1 MGKNKLGKF
10 AENETFKHVFQP
22 TAEESL
28 NKNYVNRGKWRKNY
42 FKNENPLILEIGCG
56 KGEYSVGLGK
66 KFTDKNF
73 IGIDIK
79 GARIWRGAK
88 TVADDKMKNVAFLRT
103 RAEFIER
110 YFDKNEVDE
119 IWITFADPQPKKERK
134 RLTSPRFIEHY
145 RNLIKEGGIIH
156 LKTDSDILYEYT
168 MEQIQ
173 EQGYEL
179 IMESNHLYGE
189 LIQNLD
195 EDTQQI
201 MNIKTHYEKIFS
213 DKGFDIKYVKFRIN

>member
-10 AENETFKHVFQP
+10 AENKTFKHVFQP

-28 NKNYVNRGKWRKNY
+28 NEDYKNKGNWRKNY
-42 FKNENPLILEIGCG
+42 FNNENPIILEVGCG

-66 KFTDKNF
+66 QFKDKNF

-88 TVADDKMKNVAFLRT
+88 TVEEENIKNVAFLRT

-110 YFDKNEVDE
+110 FFGKDEIDE
-119 IWITFADPQPKKERK
+119 IWITFADPQPKKDKK

-145 RNLIKEGGIIH
+145 RNILKKGGIMH

-168 MEQIQ
+168 MEQI
-173 EQGYEL
+173 EEHGYEL
-179 IMESNHLYGE
+179 IQQTDNLYSE
-189 LIQNLD
+189 LIDDLD
-195 EDTQQI
+195 EETQKI
-201 MNIKTHYEKIFS
+201 LNIKTHYEKLFS
-213 DKGFDIKYVKFRIN
+213 DKGFDIKYVKFKIS